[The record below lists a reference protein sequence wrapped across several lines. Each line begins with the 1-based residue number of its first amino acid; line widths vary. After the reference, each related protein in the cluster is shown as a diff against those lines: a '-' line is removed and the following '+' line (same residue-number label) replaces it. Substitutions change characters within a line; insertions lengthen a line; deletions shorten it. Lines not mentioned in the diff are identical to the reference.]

1 MYQKNNWVL
10 SLNKSHKLRQ
20 IHKVKKN
27 NLKII
32 IQLLLDY
39 KQILNKNPIPIRL
52 KISKKSNKKN
62 QILELNYRKIVV
74 KLCLSTINCNKVIQI

>member
-10 SLNKSHKLRQ
+10 SLNKSHKLQQ

-39 KQILNKNPIPIRL
+39 KQFLNKNPITIRL

-74 KLCLSTINCNKVIQI
+74 KLCLSTINCNKVIRI